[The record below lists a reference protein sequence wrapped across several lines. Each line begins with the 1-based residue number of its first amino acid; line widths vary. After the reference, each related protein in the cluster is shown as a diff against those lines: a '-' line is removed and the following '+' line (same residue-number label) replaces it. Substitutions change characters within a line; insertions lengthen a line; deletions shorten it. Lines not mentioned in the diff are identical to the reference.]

1 MALQLMK
8 LALEATTVVNVD
20 PESTKYFYVTTTE
33 TAVGASLTIDAALFL
48 DNTGNLV
55 TTLRDASAA
64 NNYVNVYI
72 NGVLQMDGIY
82 TYTAGS
88 TGVGSLVVNV
98 PVPTPPEEGSPIL
111 AGTPIIVEVV
121 TIDSEGTNTTIKS

>member
-8 LALEATTVVNVD
+8 LVLEATTSVNVD
-20 PESTKYFYVTTTE
+20 PEATKYFYVSPTE
-33 TAVGASLTIDAALFL
+33 TAAGASLTIDAALFF
-48 DNTGNLV
+48 DHTGNAV
-55 TTLRDASAA
+55 TTLIDSTAA
-64 NNYVNVYI
+64 NSYVNVYV

-98 PVPTPPEEGSPIL
+98 PTGGNPIL

-121 TIDSEGTNTTIKS
+121 TIDSDSTTTTIKS